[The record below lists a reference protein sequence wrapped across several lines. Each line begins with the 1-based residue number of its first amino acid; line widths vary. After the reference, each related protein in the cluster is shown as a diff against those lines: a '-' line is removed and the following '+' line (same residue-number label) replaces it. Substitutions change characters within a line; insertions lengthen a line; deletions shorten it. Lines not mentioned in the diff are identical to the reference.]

1 MKAYQNES
9 EQTSKEVDELRDLL
23 LFILKDREPNAT
35 IRVVK
40 K

>member
-1 MKAYQNES
+1 MKTDRNENK
-9 EQTSKEVDELRDLL
+9 QTSKEVDELRDLL